1 MEPESLH
8 IQREA
13 GIEIIVA
20 IDSTRRGPALG
31 GCRWRCYPD
40 SAAARQDAIDLACA
54 MTRKAALAG
63 LALGGGKTVV
73 FGDPDER
80 TREQLLAVGAFVDTL
95 EGRYIVAADMGTGQ
109 EEMAVM
115 AERTRHVSGL
125 PRRLGGCGDP
135 GPFTAAGVQ
144 LAMEAALSHL
154 GLSLEGAKV
163 AIQGVGH
170 VGLVLLQR
178 LLEAG
183 ASLVVADPDP
193 KALRELPDEV
203 QVVEPEAITSVECD
217 VFSPCGPPGVISA
230 ALAREIPCRV
240 ICGAANNPL
249 EEIEVAALLAQRGVL
264 FVPDFL
270 ANAGG
275 LIHLATALGG
285 GDDAASRA
293 HLSVIPENL
302 ERVLALA
309 ESERVDPATAAEQLA
324 LSALTA
330 GDHA

>member
-8 IQREA
+8 IGRDA
-13 GIEIIVA
+13 GVEMIVA
-20 IDSTRRGPALG
+20 IDSTLRGPALG

-40 SAAARQDAIDLACA
+40 SAAARRDALDLARA

-73 FGDPDER
+73 VGDPRER

-125 PRRLGGCGDP
+125 PLRVGGCGDP
-135 GPFTAAGVQ
+135 GPFTAHGVQ
-144 LAMEAALSHL
+144 LAMEAALAHL

-170 VGLVLLQR
+170 VGSVLLLR
-178 LLEAG
+178 LLECG
-183 ASLVVADPDP
+183 ANLVVADPDP

-203 QVVEPEAITSVECD
+203 EVVEPEQITRLECD
-217 VFSPCGPPGVISA
+217 VFSPCGPPGVIGSR
-230 ALAREIPCRV
+230 LAREIRCRV

-249 EEIEVAALLAQRGVL
+249 AQLEVGAQLAQRGVL
-264 FVPDFL
+264 YVPDFL

-275 LIHLATALGG
+275 IIHLATALEG

-302 ERVLALA
+302 ERVLALTQ
-309 ESERVDPATAAEQLA
+309 SQRVDPATAAEQLA
-324 LSALTA
+324 LSALA
-330 GDHA
+330 ASDQS